1 MTRSRNIAMTR
12 FLEHC
17 CERVS
22 GIVIKGDKEHCDDM
36 GRELCDD
43 SGHGVLGQKVSWNIV
58 LTRAMELCDDT
69 VMENCD

>member
-17 CERVS
+17 DERAWS
-22 GIVIKGDKEHCDDM
+22 IVIKVDKEHCDDM

-43 SGHGVLGQKVSWNIV
+43 SGLAVL
-58 LTRAMELCDDT
+58 
-69 VMENCD
+69 